1 MKNIT
6 ILFATI
12 AFLLSA
18 NGSFATDVNCENKVN
33 VDVNGM
39 VCDFCARAIEKV
51 FSKKEEVSSIDVNL
65 DEGKIIITMKD
76 SQVIDNTT
84 LTKLITDSG
93 YDVVKINKGCA
104 LQRQAHPRVEVCAP
118 DWDEGMDELH
128 SQAGGRHGQV
138 ELHRRLLQ
146 WQ

>member
-93 YDVVKINKGCA
+93 YDVVKINKGC
-104 LQRQAHPRVEVCAP
+104 
-118 DWDEGMDELH
+118 DE
-128 SQAGGRHGQV
+128 
-138 ELHRRLLQ
+138 
-146 WQ
+146 